1 MKKDSLFDKIED
13 ILLDYISHVELEL
26 RDSNKKDKKI
36 YIENKN
42 LIRKSENIKQLLD
55 GNKID
60 GLSKE
65 ECDIFVEILSN
76 QVDLKMLEY
85 EAIFFNGVREA
96 ISFMIS
102 K

>member
-1 MKKDSLFDKIED
+1 MRKDSLFDKIED

-26 RDSNKKDKKI
+26 RDSNKKYKKI

-60 GLSKE
+60 GLNKE

-85 EAIFFNGVREA
+85 EAIFFKGVREA

>member
-26 RDSNKKDKKI
+26 RDTNRKYKKI

-42 LIRKSENIKQLLD
+42 LISKSANLKELLD
-55 GNKID
+55 GNSIE
-60 GLSKE
+60 GLDKN
-65 ECDIFVEILSN
+65 ECDILAQILDN
-76 QVDLKMLEY
+76 QVELKMLEY
-85 EAIFFNGVREA
+85 EAVFFKGVRDA
-96 ISFMIS
+96 INFMID

>member
-26 RDSNKKDKKI
+26 RDSNKKYKKI

-42 LIRKSENIKQLLD
+42 LIRKSENLKELLD
-55 GNKID
+55 GNKIE
-60 GLSKE
+60 GLDKN
-65 ECDIFVEILSN
+65 ECDILVEILNN
-76 QVDLKMLEY
+76 QTELKMLEY
-85 EAIFFNGVREA
+85 EAVFFKGVREA
-96 ISFMIS
+96 ISFMIG